1 MIVNFVMKPS
11 SLNIFCKTMLIL
23 AIKVKKD
30 GNVNYAKPSLKLK
43 AQWNNTLNQ
52 FMKEYEI
59 KFVSYAERH
68 LFVNLTWIHIWNLF
82 MKEKGGFNVLNVK
95 NAINPNKP
103 LKAILRQLMKETS
116 HHLSASYVR
125 RVLLAHTLWSDT
137 LKLFTRRKNLLVVMF
152 AQHASDKNLI
162 WSHIWKLFTVQCKF

>member
-1 MIVNFVMKPS
+1 MKTSQNQNTLLSSRYMRGKRMIVNFVMKPS

-68 LFVNLTWIHIWNLF
+68 LFVNLT
-82 MKEKGGFNVLNVK
+82 
-95 NAINPNKP
+95 
-103 LKAILRQLMKETS
+103 
-116 HHLSASYVR
+116 
-125 RVLLAHTLWSDT
+125 
-137 LKLFTRRKNLLVVMF
+137 
-152 AQHASDKNLI
+152 
-162 WSHIWKLFTVQCKF
+162 